1 MMLNNFIK
9 DIKQMN
15 YHKRV
20 NKYVYLFLVLLFCL
34 IISITFKT
42 SHAVNISENK
52 EIVIDPATN
61 TKYKNI
67 ISENNI
73 GSVWTDKTVFANDI
87 TLDNATIKKNL
98 DEDFLVSL
106 SATSLG
112 IDLNLKEGNV
122 KDIVIVQDASN
133 SMKDNKVGSITRLQA
148 SKNAINELLETIAK
162 ANDNLS
168 SDEEKF
174 KLAVVTFNT
183 KGSEKVIFDLSEVNT
198 TNLSEL
204 QTKVNGI
211 TTKGDTY
218 ISTGLNLAL
227 NQIQTNGRENVDSS
241 IITFMDGEPYP
252 ASDGQVSINI
262 AHSLKNDHKIVMYS
276 VIMNSNAKGGTT
288 TNIDKIGQALSS
300 NYDGAT
306 SKEELGEKTGNTY
319 YYIPK
324 TADDLIN
331 AFKDIIKTIQR
342 KGYALEKGSN
352 LIFTDKL
359 GNYMEVNKIKG
370 LSYNGTVYTYVSES
384 TNGNIKKYTYS
395 NAVNDIFNKASS
407 LSNIII
413 EVTKSENIEEGD
425 LIKVIIPSNLVP
437 MSMYNVTSK
446 FLTDRTVYTTTL
458 QEKKPITLVYSSNIK
473 EEVYELY
480 RNYDTKL
487 IEYIKRNGKIE
498 DNIARVKFYS
508 NYYQM
513 SENGTTEVSYKP
525 YSMNNKYFYEDES
538 YLYVKNGSGEYIKYN
553 GETLSSNIYY
563 VKHKFYKV
571 GTELPTEDKYL
582 VVNDITKAIKDSE
595 NYWYLNGVNKK
606 TIDSTM
612 LKEKN
617 ETHTSVNLEDTNWNN
632 LEIKSYLGNN
642 GIVTVEM
649 DVERTSIGVEKRW
662 EDNEDFNEK
671 RPKSIRVRLKG
682 NEEFLV
688 GKEVEL
694 SEENEWSYTFLNLPS
709 KVDGKKIKY
718 TVFEEEVENYKSNI
732 VGSEE
737 KGYLITNTYVAED
750 YIAPEEDNPITGFK
764 AAIIAIVL
772 SAILIFICFYFK
784 DKRNRIYKL

>member
-1 MMLNNFIK
+1 MMLKNFRK
-9 DIKQMN
+9 DIKQLN
-15 YHKRV
+15 YHKKI
-20 NKYVYLFLVLLFCL
+20 NKSIYLSLVLLFCL
-34 IISITFKT
+34 IVSITFKT

-73 GSVWTDKTVFANDI
+73 GSVWVDKSVFANDI
-87 TLDNATIKKNL
+87 TLDNTTIKKNV

-112 IDLNLKEGNV
+112 IDLNLKESNV

-174 KLAVVTFNT
+174 KLAVVTFNI

-384 TNGNIKKYTYS
+384 TSGNIKKYTYS

-413 EVTKSENIEEGD
+413 EVTKSENIEDGD

-538 YLYVKNGSGEYIKYN
+538 YLYVKNGSEYIKYN

-563 VKHKFYKV
+563 VKHKVYKV
-571 GTELPTEDKYL
+571 GTELPVEEKYT
-582 VVNDITKAIKDSE
+582 VVNDTTKAIKDSG

-606 TIDSTM
+606 IVDSTM

-694 SEENEWSYTFLNLPS
+694 SEENDWSYTFSNLPS

-718 TVFEEEVENYKSNI
+718 TVFEEEVENYKANI

-737 KGYLITNTYVAED
+737 KGYLITNTYVPEA
-750 YIAPEEDNPITGFK
+750 YVPPEEDNPITGFK

-772 SAILIFICFYFK
+772 SVILIFICFYFK